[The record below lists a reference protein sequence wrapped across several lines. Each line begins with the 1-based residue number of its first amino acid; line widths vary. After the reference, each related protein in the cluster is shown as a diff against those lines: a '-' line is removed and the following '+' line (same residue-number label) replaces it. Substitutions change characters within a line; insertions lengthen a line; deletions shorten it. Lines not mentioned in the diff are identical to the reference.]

1 MPKIVFHI
9 GVERTGTTVLQHFC
23 YQNRRLLSENSIC
36 YPTRNLGFRGVSHR
50 ELVAA
55 YVPTDQQ
62 DDVLRSKPAERSRIL
77 ESLKGEIDASGAK
90 TILISAEHFSSRL
103 RQTQIHE
110 LAADFGDFDR
120 KIVVF
125 LRDHVS
131 QFFSAYAMHVA
142 AGGSATIDQFANSI
156 LHPDSRYCRYDDMI
170 RPWAEAFGKPNI
182 EVQEYR
188 RAQDVVAQFFFAGG
202 PTPLAADILVVS
214 QRPRFD
220 LLARRSNRSLAPRH
234 VEWLRAVNSRVRQL
248 RLPRAIEEVW
258 RHSAR
263 GFLHLAEGA
272 DRLFGANRD
281 ESWSLDQGRL
291 DRLIAMAEADEAL
304 LKDNYGISFL
314 RAPSVLPAPSYHEP
328 LRGVPAREPRTGSSR
343 DRRGRFA
350 RPLR

>member
-55 YVPTDQQ
+55 YVPPDQQ

-142 AGGSATIDQFANSI
+142 AGG
-156 LHPDSRYCRYDDMI
+156 
-170 RPWAEAFGKPNI
+170 
-182 EVQEYR
+182 
-188 RAQDVVAQFFFAGG
+188 AQ
-202 PTPLAADILVVS
+202 
-214 QRPRFD
+214 
-220 LLARRSNRSLAPRH
+220 
-234 VEWLRAVNSRVRQL
+234 
-248 RLPRAIEEVW
+248 
-258 RHSAR
+258 
-263 GFLHLAEGA
+263 
-272 DRLFGANRD
+272 
-281 ESWSLDQGRL
+281 
-291 DRLIAMAEADEAL
+291 RLINSPTQYSIRTA
-304 LKDNYGISFL
+304 GI
-314 RAPSVLPAPSYHEP
+314 AA
-328 LRGVPAREPRTGSSR
+328 TTT
-343 DRRGRFA
+343 
-350 RPLR
+350 